1 MAVSR
6 ILCPEFLRG
15 DDHLSSSPVFKLELD
30 EPPLPCQPRATIPGD
45 QRTGCPPP
53 VLSCTA
59 WGFSC
64 HANYF
69 ARGELLPR
77 LFTLA
82 CTFLKEPAVSFLR
95 HFPSTPAFANAA
107 RVFYAACC

>member
-1 MAVSR
+1 MPIKRPAVIDR
-6 ILCPEFLRG
+6 RYN
-15 DDHLSSSPVFKLELD
+15 LSG
-30 EPPLPCQPRATIPGD
+30 ATIPGD
-45 QRTGCPPP
+45 RRTGCPPP

-64 HANYF
+64 RVNYF

-82 CTFLKEPAVSFLR
+82 CTFLKEPAVSFL
-95 HFPSTPAFANAA
+95 
-107 RVFYAACC
+107 